1 MSKSRVGIIGLG
13 VIGQVHLKALLG
25 LKEEF
30 EIVGVTDAVE
40 PARTAC
46 AAQHQLK
53 AFAGPADL
61 VRDGKPDYV
70 VICTPHYSHTEIA
83 SEAMRLGAHVLI
95 EKPMAIRASKAR
107 ECLEVARATGKRV
120 GVGFMARLEPL
131 HGRMKALMQEGF
143 VGDVIRMTMMR
154 TAWFRSMAYYR
165 SGSWRGTWSGEG
177 GGILANQAPHDLDF
191 ILWLMGMPS
200 EVLAE
205 IDTAWHEIEV
215 EDVASALLKWPNGAV
230 GTLQVNTAEAPGRAF
245 LEIVGTRGTL
255 LLDETGLKATRLS
268 VDSRRFSETTKEKM
282 TPPPVAEA
290 TLQYLPYHKDEAA
303 FQLVHQNFAAALR
316 SGVPLVCP
324 GEEGLAEVELADAL
338 LVSGIRRQWTRLPVE
353 PRLFNDILARLTA
366 TKSVARTREELAK
379 R

>member
-13 VIGQVHLKALLG
+13 VIGQIHLKALLG

-30 EIVGVTDAVE
+30 EIVGVTDAFE

-46 AAQHQLK
+46 AAQHQLQ
-53 AFAGPADL
+53 AFAGPAEL
-61 VRDGKPDYV
+61 IQRGRPDYV

-83 SEAMRLGAHVLI
+83 AEAMRLGAHVLV
-95 EKPMAIRASKAR
+95 EKPFAIQASKAR
-107 ECLEVARATGKRV
+107 ECLEVARVTGKRV
-120 GVGFMARLEPL
+120 GVGFMARLSPL
-131 HGRMKALMQEGF
+131 HLRMKALMQEGF
-143 VGDVIRMTMMR
+143 VGDLIRMTMVR

-165 SGSWRGTWSGEG
+165 SGSWRGTWAGEG

-200 EVLAE
+200 EVIAE
-205 IDTAWHEIEV
+205 IDTAWHQIEV

-255 LLDETGLKATRLS
+255 LLDEAGLKATRLS
-268 VDSRRFSETTKEKM
+268 VDSRQFSETTAEKM
-282 TPPPVAEA
+282 TPPPVAET
-290 TLQYLPYHKDEAA
+290 TLQYLPERNDDAM
-303 FQLVHQNFAAALR
+303 FRQLHQNFAAALR
-316 SGVPLVCP
+316 SGAPLVCP

-338 LVSGIRRQWTRLPVE
+338 LVSGILRKWTRLPVA
-353 PRLFNDILARLTA
+353 PRLFDDILARLSA
-366 TKSVARTREELAK
+366 TKSIARTRAEFAK